1 MEDYEINSAT
11 LAIIPVDEETSMV
24 YEEEESYVVKKS
36 SNSIIKDSCEYYGS
50 TYEGRCIG
58 TKTLTGIKGKYPIII
73 EESRNIIFFPTTSIR
88 NNQSSWIAL
97 NKIKKYS
104 KNKNMSNILFKNDKT
119 VKIDITYYTLENQIL
134 RANLLSAK
142 LLERKE
148 ELHEQSNLKNK
159 QEIIEKS

>member
-11 LAIIPVDEETSMV
+11 LAIIPIDEKTSMV
-24 YEEEESYVVKKS
+24 YEEEENYVVKKS
-36 SNSIIKDSCEYYGS
+36 SNSIIKNSCEYYGS

-73 EESRNIIFFPTTSIR
+73 EESRNIIFFPTASIR
-88 NNQSSWIAL
+88 KNQSSWIAL

-104 KNKNMSNILFKNDKT
+104 KYKNISNVVFKNEKSL
-119 VKIDITYYTLENQIL
+119 KIDITYYTLENQIL

-142 LLERKE
+142 ILERKE
-148 ELHEQSNLKNK
+148 KLYQQSILDNNK
-159 QEIIEKS
+159 K

>member
-11 LAIIPVDEETSMV
+11 LAVIPVDEETSMV

-50 TYEGRCIG
+50 TYEGRCTG
-58 TKTLTGIKGKYPIII
+58 TKALTGIKGKYPIII
-73 EESRNIIFFPTTSIR
+73 EESRNIIFFPTNSIR
-88 NNQSSWIAL
+88 KNQSSWIAL

-104 KNKNMSNILFKNDKT
+104 KNQNTSNILFKNDQT

-148 ELHEQSNLKNK
+148 ELFEQSKLKK
-159 QEIIEKS
+159 

>member
-11 LAIIPVDEETSMV
+11 LAILPIDEETSMV
-24 YEEEESYVVKKS
+24 YEEEESYVIKKS

-88 NNQSSWIAL
+88 KNQSSWIAL
-97 NKIKKYS
+97 NKIKEYT
-104 KNKNMSNILFKNDKT
+104 KNKNMSNILFQNDKL
-119 VKIDITYYTLENQIL
+119 VKINITYYTLENQIL

-148 ELHEQSNLKNK
+148 KLYEQSKIKNN
-159 QEIIEKS
+159 EKS